1 MINLDYHSKKPIYEQ
16 IIEEIKLLVIKGYL
30 SPGDSIPS
38 VRKMAQTLNVTP
50 STVAKAY
57 QELERQKVI
66 ETIRAKGTFISTTPR
81 IEPNEEE
88 LEKIRRKIQSEI
100 IELKRMN
107 FSEEDVVKLIK
118 EVYHS
123 I

>member
-1 MINLDYHSKKPIYEQ
+1 MIELDYHSKKPIYEQ
-16 IIEEIKLLVIKGYL
+16 IIEEIKLLVLKRHL
-30 SPGDSIPS
+30 RPGDSIPS
-38 VRKMAQTLNVTP
+38 VRKMAQLLNITP

-66 ETIRAKGTFISTTPR
+66 ETIRAKGTFISTMPDVAL
-81 IEPNEEE
+81 NEEE
-88 LEKIRRKIQSEI
+88 LDRIRRKIQSEV

-107 FSEEDVVKLIK
+107 YSENDVVKMVREI
-118 EVYHS
+118 YHS

>member
-16 IIEEIKLLVIKGYL
+16 IIEEIKLLVIKGHL

-38 VRKMAQTLNVTP
+38 VRKMAQTLNITP

-66 ETIRAKGTFISTTPR
+66 ETIRAKGTFISDTPK
-81 IEPNEEE
+81 IEPDEES

-107 FSEEDVVKLIK
+107 YSEADVVALVNEI
-118 EVYHS
+118 YHS

>member
-1 MINLDYHSKKPIYEQ
+1 MINIDYHSKKPIYEQ
-16 IIEEIKLLVIKGYL
+16 IIEEIKLLVIKGHL

-66 ETIRAKGTFISTTPR
+66 ETIRAKGTFISTTPS

-107 FSEEDVVKLIK
+107 YSEADVVKLI
-118 EVYHS
+118 EEIYHS

>member
-1 MINLDYHSKKPIYEQ
+1 MIELDYHSKKPIYEQ

-30 SPGDSIPS
+30 NPGDSIPS
-38 VRKMAQTLNVTP
+38 VRKMAQTLNITP

-66 ETIRAKGTFISTTPR
+66 ETIRAKGTFISCTPDR
-81 IEPNEEE
+81 VPDQEV
-88 LEKIRRKIQSEI
+88 LEKIRRKIQSEV
-100 IELKRMN
+100 IELKRMKY
-107 FSEEDVVKLIK
+107 SEPEVVKLVTEI
-118 EVYHS
+118 YRS

>member
-16 IIEEIKLLVIKGYL
+16 IIEEIKLLVVKGHL

-38 VRKMAQTLNVTP
+38 VRKMAQTLNITP

-66 ETIRAKGTFISTTPR
+66 ETIRAKGTFISDTPQ
-81 IEPNEEE
+81 IEPNEES

-107 FSEEDVVKLIK
+107 YSEADVEALVKEI
-118 EVYHS
+118 YHS

>member
-16 IIEEIKLLVIKGYL
+16 IIEEIKLLVIKGHL

-88 LEKIRRKIQSEI
+88 LVKIRRKIQSEI

-107 FSEEDVVKLIK
+107 YSEEDVVKLI
-118 EVYHS
+118 EEIYHS

>member
-16 IIEEIKLLVIKGYL
+16 IIEEIKLLVIKGHL

-38 VRKMAQTLNVTP
+38 VRKMAQTLNITP

-66 ETIRAKGTFISTTPR
+66 ETIRAKGTFISATPK
-81 IEPNEEE
+81 IEPDEES

-107 FSEEDVVKLIK
+107 YSEADVAALVNEI
-118 EVYHS
+118 YHS

>member
-1 MINLDYHSKKPIYEQ
+1 MINIDYHSKKPIYEQ
-16 IIEEIKLLVIKGYL
+16 IIEEIKLLVIKGHL

-107 FSEEDVVKLIK
+107 YSEEDVVKLVK
-118 EVYHS
+118 EIYHS